1 MSVIRIARACAG
13 FALLVASPLASQTRA
28 TPSPAALRRA
38 VETISEADFAAKL
51 GALAHDSTRGRE
63 TPSPELERATD
74 WVAAQ
79 FRRIGLRPAGD
90 SGGYLQRFQLLNTR
104 IDSLSTVAASGPG
117 FSATWALGRDVA
129 YLGGSGTPPSD
140 LRDLPVVLLAG
151 MPSDTLRPFGDVS
164 VRGAAILH
172 VLPPD
177 QLNPRAVNPVSR
189 RAQSEGA
196 LLHIVAAEFPGPLWA
211 QIARGTFPQRWT
223 LAGGAARGAGAG
235 TFYIYGLQLGAAS
248 DLLRAA
254 GEDPAALTAP
264 AGRSARP
271 LNGFTISIAS
281 HSTTLQLASVANVIG
296 VIEGSDRALRDEA
309 VVFTGHMDHVGV
321 VGGRCRPSSAL
332 PADSI
337 CNGADDNAS
346 GTVGVIE
353 LAEAFA
359 TLRPRPARTLVFAAV
374 TAEERGLF
382 GSRFYVDH
390 PVIPLDRTA
399 AVINLDMIARN
410 PRDSVGLVEKDFT
423 SLGGVVDRLARE
435 HPELR
440 LTPKAHAGLYPN
452 SDHFPFAQ
460 RGVPALFFFSG
471 IHDDLHTAADN
482 VDRADSEQAARIVR
496 LAFLTGLEVAN
507 TVARPTWDP
516 AARAR
521 IVGTGGN

>member
-1 MSVIRIARACAG
+1 MSVVRIAQVCAG
-13 FALLVASPLASQTRA
+13 LAFLVAAPLASQTRA
-28 TPSPAALRRA
+28 TPTPAALRRA
-38 VETISEADFAAKL
+38 VETITEADFAAKL

-104 IDSLSTVAASGPG
+104 IDSLSTVSVSGPG
-117 FSATWALGRDVA
+117 FSTTWALGREIVYAVGSPPGDVLA
-129 YLGGSGTPPSD
+129 
-140 LRDLPVVLLAG
+140 LPVVLMAG
-151 MPSDTLRPFGDVS
+151 IPSDTLRPFGDVP

-172 VLPPD
+172 VIAANQFNPSA
-177 QLNPRAVNPVSR
+177 LNPVYRQA
-189 RAQSEGA
+189 AAEGA
-196 LLHIVAAEFPGPLWA
+196 LVHILAIEFPAAQWA
-211 QIARGTFPQRWT
+211 QGARRSFPQRWE
-223 LAGGAARGAGAG
+223 LAGGTGGARPTAG
-235 TFYIYGLQLGAAS
+235 YGLQFGTAS

-264 AGRSARP
+264 AGRSAR
-271 LNGFTISIAS
+271 LLTGFTISVTL
-281 HSTTLQLASVANVIG
+281 HRTTLLQASVANVVG

-359 TLRPRPARTLVFAAV
+359 TLRPRPARTLIFAAV

-410 PRDSVGLVEKDFT
+410 PRDTVGLVEKDYT
-423 SLGGVVDRLARE
+423 SLGGVVDRLARA

-471 IHDDLHTAADN
+471 IYDDLHTAADN

-496 LAFLTGLEVAN
+496 LAFLVGLEVAN

>member
-1 MSVIRIARACAG
+1 MSVIRITQVCAG
-13 FALLVASPLASQTRA
+13 LALLVAAPLASQTRS

-38 VETISEADFAAKL
+38 VETITEADFAAKL

-90 SGGYLQRFQLLNTR
+90 SGGYLQRFQLLNAR
-104 IDSLSTVAASGPG
+104 IDSLSTVSASGPG
-117 FSATWALGRDVA
+117 FSATWALGGEIVYAVGRQPVDVRA
-129 YLGGSGTPPSD
+129 
-140 LRDLPVVLLAG
+140 LPVVLMAG
-151 MPSDTLRPFGDVS
+151 IPSDTLRPFGDVS

-172 VLPPD
+172 VIAAD
-177 QLNPRAVNPVSR
+177 QFSPRALNPVAG
-189 RAQSEGA
+189 RAQAEGA
-196 LLHIVAAEFPGPLWA
+196 LLHIVVFEVPASQWVQFV
-211 QIARGTFPQRWT
+211 RRSFPQRWEV
-223 LAGGAARGAGAG
+223 AGGAG
-235 TFYIYGLQLGAAS
+235 
-248 DLLRAA
+248 D
-254 GEDPAALTAP
+254 
-264 AGRSARP
+264 ARP
-271 LNGFTISIAS
+271 TAVYA
-281 HSTTLQLASVANVIG
+281 LQQANVANVIG

-321 VGGRCRPSSAL
+321 VGGGRCQPSSAL

-359 TLRPRPARTLVFAAV
+359 ALRPRPARTLVFAAV
-374 TAEERGLF
+374 TAEERGLY

-410 PRDSVGLVEKDFT
+410 PRDTVGLVEKDYT

-435 HPELR
+435 NPELR
-440 LTPKAHAGLYPN
+440 LAPKAHPGVYQA

-471 IHDDLHTAADN
+471 IHPDLHEAADN
-482 VDRADSEQAARIVR
+482 VDRADAEQAARIVR
-496 LAFLTGLEVAN
+496 LAFLVGLEVAN

-521 IVGTGGN
+521 IVGAGGN